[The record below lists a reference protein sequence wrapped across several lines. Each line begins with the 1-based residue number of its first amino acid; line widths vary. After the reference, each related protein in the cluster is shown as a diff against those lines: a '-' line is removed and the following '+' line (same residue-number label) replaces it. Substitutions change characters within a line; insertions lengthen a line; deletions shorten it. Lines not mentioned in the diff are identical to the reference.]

1 MMKNQSS
8 KGLFKR
14 RGSPNWWIRFA
25 DRTGRIRRE
34 STGTTVKKLARE
46 ILAKRKVEVAENR
59 NLDVKKVPKT
69 TFFQLC
75 DHYWK
80 TEGRLSRTKGL
91 PSAIELWKRELGNP
105 QVIEMRQQR
114 IQRFLVKH
122 MEDNNLTTATH
133 NRHLAMLAS
142 MFNKGIQ
149 WRLVVDNP
157 ARGIKPLRE
166 NGARL
171 RFLDQDEIRRLLAAA
186 SERFRPILTVALHTG
201 MRRGEIMHLQWS
213 EVDLRNRV
221 LRVCESKSGK
231 QRTIPLDETL
241 HGTLRGLTSRFK
253 KGLVFPSPVTGNP
266 WTDFRRQFRNATKKA
281 QIDDFRFHDLRHTF
295 ASHLVM
301 AGVDVKTVQEL
312 LGHASVVM
320 TMKYSHLAPIHRQRA
335 IKILDT
341 AYRTDTK
348 TDTVQKSGTD
358 QSS

>member
-1 MMKNQSS
+1 MTKQNDR
-8 KGLFKR
+8 GLFKR
-14 RGSPNWWIRFA
+14 RGSPNWWIRYA

-34 STGTTVKKLARE
+34 STGTPVKKLARE

-59 NLDVKKVPKT
+59 NLDVRKLPKT

-75 DHYWK
+75 THYWK
-80 TEGRLSRTKGL
+80 TEGRLLRTKGL
-91 PSAIELWKRELGNP
+91 ESAIGLWKRELGNP
-105 QVIEMRQQR
+105 PVIEMRQQR

-122 MEDNNLTTATH
+122 MEDNNLSPATH

-149 WRLVVDNP
+149 WGLVAENP

-186 SERFRPILTVALHTG
+186 SDRFRPILTMALHTG
-201 MRRGEIMHLQWS
+201 MRRGEIMKLEWS
-213 EVDLRNRV
+213 EVDLRNRI
-221 LRVCESKSGK
+221 LRVRESKSGK
-231 QRTIPLDETL
+231 QRTIPIDDTL
-241 HGTLRGLTSRFK
+241 HSTLRSMTSRFK

-266 WTDFRRQFRNATKKA
+266 WTDFKRQFRNATKKA
-281 QIDDFRFHDLRHTF
+281 HIDDFRFHDLRHTF

-301 AGVDVKTVQEL
+301 AGVDIRTVQEL
-312 LGHASVVM
+312 MGHATVVM

-335 IKILDT
+335 IQILDT

-348 TDTVQKSGTD
+348 SDTVQKSGTD